1 MRKTAWIA
9 CIVLLLLTLTSCGN
23 SVSEDSDPLDG
34 TSWELFAY
42 RKSKPILGTIF
53 TAAFEDGE
61 IIGTGGCNFYRGTY
75 RINGVDITIAD
86 IQLTTKGCLEPEGV
100 MEQEL
105 FLVQFLGDA
114 QTYSFEDE
122 RLLMVRADGEAL
134 TFDPME

>member
-1 MRKTAWIA
+1 
-9 CIVLLLLTLTSCGN
+9 
-23 SVSEDSDPLDG
+23 
-34 TSWELFAY
+34 
-42 RKSKPILGTIF
+42 
-53 TAAFEDGE
+53 
-61 IIGTGGCNFYRGTY
+61 
-75 RINGVDITIAD
+75 
-86 IQLTTKGCLEPEGV
+86 